1 MTESEWMRACAAIS
15 KLWPHATVNEQA
27 MAYWFPLLSDLDGEE
42 VIASIHE
49 IALRDGQRFPPG
61 VGTIRAAV
69 IDAGL
74 TWMDAWLEV
83 SDAIRGDHGRVRYQ
97 GDDEAVEEFLRGL
110 PPWREQN
117 EATTT
122 LRAQFRD
129 YWKAHRRREQR
140 EQRREVALRAVD
152 RNELE
157 VGDG

>member
-1 MTESEWMRACAAIS
+1 MTESEWMHVCAVIS
-15 KLWPHATVNEQA
+15 KLWPHANVNEQA
-27 MAYWFPLLSDLDGEE
+27 MAYWFTLLADLDGEE
-42 VIASIHE
+42 VTAAIHE

-69 IDAGL
+69 VDDGR
-74 TWMDAWLEV
+74 TWMDAWLEL
-83 SDAIRGDHGRVRYQ
+83 SRAINGDRGRVSYE
-97 GDDEAVEEFLRGL
+97 GKDPAVRKFLEGL

-129 YWKAHRRREQR
+129 HWKASRERSRRRER
-140 EQRREVALRAVD
+140 WGIALKATD

-157 VGDG
+157 PGSE